1 MSEIST
7 KEKILINAHKLFADK
22 GFNGVS
28 IRELAR
34 ECEVNI
40 AAINYHF
47 TNKENLYI
55 ETIRE
60 SLNCTNKDIQT
71 IYESLDNHDVEE
83 LALKVFKHF
92 QENAEDLRT
101 GFKLVITS
109 DKFYESLA
117 EDMSRYKGPPG
128 GEYFFTCLREE
139 FPDVDEDDLFWA
151 VKTIF
156 TQLVHKALIF
166 CNPWIKESI
175 TNMGS
180 ANVSFE
186 EDLKRLVRVV
196 RAELKSL

>member
-60 SLNCTNKDIQT
+60 SLHCTNKDIQV
-71 IYESLDNHDVEE
+71 IYD
-83 LALKVFKHF
+83 AIK
-92 QENAEDLRT
+92 
-101 GFKLVITS
+101 TS
-109 DKFYESLA
+109 N
-117 EDMSRYKGPPG
+117 SRDSWNLFL
-128 GEYFFTCLREE
+128 FFII
-139 FPDVDEDDLFWA
+139 V
-151 VKTIF
+151 
-156 TQLVHKALIF
+156 
-166 CNPWIKESI
+166 
-175 TNMGS
+175 
-180 ANVSFE
+180 
-186 EDLKRLVRVV
+186 
-196 RAELKSL
+196 

>member
-1 MSEIST
+1 MSDIST
-7 KEKILINAHKLFADK
+7 KEKILIQAHKLFADK

-60 SLNCTNKDIQT
+60 SLSCTNKDIKT
-71 IYESLDNHDVEE
+71 IYESLDTHDIEDF
-83 LALKVFKHF
+83 AMQVFKHF

-101 GFKLVITS
+101 GFKLIITS

-117 EDMSRYKGPPG
+117 EDMGRYKGPPG
-128 GEYFFTCLREE
+128 GEYFFACLREE
-139 FPDVDEDDLFWA
+139 FPKASEEDLFWA
-151 VKTIF
+151 VTTIF
-156 TQLVHKALIF
+156 TQLVHKALIS
-166 CNPWIKESI
+166 CNPWISKSL
-175 TNMGS
+175 TDMGQTDETFV
-180 ANVSFE
+180 NG
-186 EDLKRLVRVV
+186 LKRLVAVV
-196 RAELKSL
+196 RTELKTK